1 MLILTRKRG
10 QALYIND
17 DITITVREVGNDNVR
32 LAIDAPKEVKILRE
46 ELVEAMKQVSGQN
59 VIVENVTGGSTGIG
73 TNQVIDSDPDGYT
86 LLMYGT
92 YVICGTMTA
101 TSISLSACAV
111 PLE

>member
-46 ELVEAMKQVSGQN
+46 ELVEAMKQNMEAAGQKD
-59 VIVENVTGGSTGIG
+59 V
-73 TNQVIDSDPDGYT
+73 D
-86 LLMYGT
+86 
-92 YVICGTMTA
+92 
-101 TSISLSACAV
+101 LSALKDAFI
-111 PLE
+111 PRG